1 MSKSWRQDS
10 PRTPRQTARLVFL
23 NILAA
28 VLVIA
33 VLVAFIAWA
42 ARRGQERRR
51 EQAENARQAQAAL
64 ESLQDLLDRHPDYG
78 FERAAA
84 QVDAFRKLSGRELAP
99 RRTEVEALRQ
109 AVELEAASR
118 ATGQQPGGQAWQ
130 ELRLYKTFSPNG
142 FRRLY
147 ESLSFP
153 HTRPI
158 TEPPAVTGNPQ
169 ADARILREATS
180 RGYRLRAEAEP
191 EALVSYGRFL
201 LQAQALEAFRRMAA
215 RAATEGIRLA
225 LASGYRSVERQ
236 RAIFLAA
243 LEAEG
248 RRQAGRPYSPEELN
262 SAEAKPAYGG
272 AKLAYG
278 GAEAAIEAVLR
289 ESAPP
294 GFSRHHTGYTVDL
307 YDPSTGQDFTSF
319 ASSPAFRWLAASNY
333 LNAKRFGFIP
343 SYPEG
348 ATSQG
353 PDPEPWEYTW
363 VGEGPLRAV
372 PGNRRD

>member
-1 MSKSWRQDS
+1 MSKSRRQHW

-23 NILAA
+23 NILAGA
-28 VLVIA
+28 MVIA
-33 VLVAFIAWA
+33 VLVALIAWA
-42 ARRGQERRR
+42 ARRGQESRR

-64 ESLQDLLDRHPDYG
+64 ESLGDLLDRHPDYG
-78 FERAAA
+78 FERAAVQA
-84 QVDAFRKLSGRELAP
+84 DAFRKLSGRELAT
-99 RRTEVEALRQ
+99 RRAEVEALRQ
-109 AVELEAASR
+109 AVELEAVSR
-118 ATGQQPGGQAWQ
+118 ATGQHPGAQGWQ
-130 ELRLYKTFSPNG
+130 ELLLYKTFSPNG
-142 FRRLY
+142 FRRFY

-153 HTRPI
+153 RTRPI
-158 TEPPAVTGNPQ
+158 SEPPPVTGDPR
-169 ADARILREATS
+169 ADARIVREATA

-191 EALVSYGRFL
+191 EALVSYGRFQ

-248 RRQAGRPYSPEELN
+248 RRRAGRPYNPEELG
-262 SAEAKPAYGG
+262 SAGAKPAYGG
-272 AKLAYG
+272 AKPAYS
-278 GAEAAIEAVLR
+278 GAQAAIEAVLR

-294 GFSRHHTGYTVDL
+294 GFSRHHTGYTMDL
-307 YDPSTGQDFTSF
+307 YDPSTGRDFTGF

-348 ATSQG
+348 ATGQG

-363 VGEGPLRAV
+363 VGEEPLRAA
-372 PGNRRD
+372 P